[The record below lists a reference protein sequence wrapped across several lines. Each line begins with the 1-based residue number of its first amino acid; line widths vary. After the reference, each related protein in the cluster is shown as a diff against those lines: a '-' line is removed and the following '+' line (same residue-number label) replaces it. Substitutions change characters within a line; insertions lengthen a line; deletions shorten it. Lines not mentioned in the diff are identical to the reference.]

1 MNTEDQLNQLLQEAR
16 ITTSEAV
23 DDHILTP
30 ARQVMDPPRR
40 LRKRSA
46 LGLSLRIAAMVL
58 LGVLIGWALLSRP
71 QIHSNPVAGTDS
83 SSPTQT
89 LSLHSLHRAC
99 REGNLETLEA
109 HLDRALILVGP
120 RPTAL
125 LDEVLSQSPHE
136 S

>member
-1 MNTEDQLNQLLQEAR
+1 MNTEDKLNQLLQEAR
-16 ITTSEAV
+16 ITTSTAV
-23 DDHILTP
+23 DDRVLAP
-30 ARQVMDPPRR
+30 ARQALTKPHRPG
-40 LRKRSA
+40 KRSVVA
-46 LGLSLRIAAMVL
+46 VSLRIAALVL
-58 LGVLIGWALLSRP
+58 LGTLIGWALLSKP
-71 QIHSNPVAGTDS
+71 QHHNAPPAGMIP

-89 LSLHSLHRAC
+89 LSLHSLHRAG
-99 REGNLETLEA
+99 REGSLETLEA